1 MQMEDGPVPAKARS
15 MGNKRPEG
23 LSALSRS
30 SLLSDISVTSPLS
43 ADANATVAFADPA
56 AGDAVKTNAVAKAD

>member
-1 MQMEDGPVPAKARS
+1 